1 MSDITILTETADPTI
16 IASGQYRVLMEN
28 ERVRVPDYRSRPGEQ
43 SIMHWHPACLVYVI
57 RPAKML
63 ITTPD
68 GLRREV
74 DLLAGELLWRDDMS
88 HAVASIGNSET
99 HLLVIELK
107 DQARSE
113 H

>member
-1 MSDITILTETADPTI
+1 
-16 IASGQYRVLMEN
+16 MEN
-28 ERVRVPDYRSRPGEQ
+28 EHVRVLDYRSQPGAQ
-43 SIMHWHPACLVYVI
+43 SVRHWHPACLVYVI

-88 HAVASIGNSET
+88 HAVANIGNTEA

-107 DQARSE
+107 DQARDDQ
-113 H
+113 

>member
-28 ERVRVPDYRSRPGEQ
+28 EHVRVLDYRSRPGEQ

-57 RPAKML
+57 SPAKML
-63 ITTPD
+63 IATPD
-68 GLRREV
+68 GRRREV
-74 DLLAGELLWRDDMS
+74 ELLAGELLWRDDMS
-88 HAVASIGNSET
+88 HAVTNIGNTEA
-99 HLLVIELK
+99 HLLVVELK
-107 DQARSE
+107 DQARNE